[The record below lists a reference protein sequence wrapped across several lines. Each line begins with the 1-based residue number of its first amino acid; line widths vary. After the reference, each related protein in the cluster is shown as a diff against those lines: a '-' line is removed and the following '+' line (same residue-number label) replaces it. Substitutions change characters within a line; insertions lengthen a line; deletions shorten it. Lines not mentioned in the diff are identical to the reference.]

1 MNREIEKQLGKIKSK
16 IEYEG
21 NIIHIRR
28 QDSIDFKVGGFYKL
42 KVRDNFDLP
51 DSLLLVKCVGVSEDS
66 ISVASRVYNGRITK
80 KAIEYVEEM

>member
-1 MNREIEKQLGKIKSK
+1 MNKDIEKQLSKIKSK
-16 IEYEG
+16 IEYDG
-21 NIIHIRR
+21 NTIHIRK

-66 ISVASRVYNGRITK
+66 ISVASRVYNGRIVK